1 MNYII
6 IILLSLLVPTSSI
19 SKENNTIV
27 YTDLGKV
34 LSSPSSCKG
43 TWVDIT
49 KILEGK
55 CKNESDSKPSE

>member
-1 MNYII
+1 MKYII
-6 IILLSLLVPTSSI
+6 VILLLLLVPTSSI
-19 SKENNTIV
+19 SKENNIII

-55 CKNESDSKPSE
+55 CKNESDSTPSK